1 MGQGAYPNEARA
13 DSGEIKG
20 KRSSPCVL
28 DGMDSEIASGALQ
41 RLLGVNK
48 VALNELAKRGIVT
61 RGRSSTS
68 FA

>member
-1 MGQGAYPNEARA
+1 
-13 DSGEIKG
+13 
-20 KRSSPCVL
+20 
-28 DGMDSEIASGALQ
+28 MDSEIASGALQ